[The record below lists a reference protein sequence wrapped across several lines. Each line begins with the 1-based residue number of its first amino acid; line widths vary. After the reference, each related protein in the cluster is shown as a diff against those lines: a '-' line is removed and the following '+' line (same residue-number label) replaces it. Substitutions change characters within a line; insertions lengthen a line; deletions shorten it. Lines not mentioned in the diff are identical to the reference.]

1 MRSILIIALTAF
13 VLAGHVMAQGGAA
26 KGPKNASP
34 EVEKAAILKL
44 EDEMNKARLNGDGAA
59 LKRLYADD
67 FAGINAGGGMSD
79 KAGIVNF
86 YSEDGSVIA
95 VHSTDEVSVRVMGGA
110 AVVTA
115 RLKYQYNKRMEN
127 QSVRWMRYTRIYE
140 KRPSGW
146 VAVGEHYSFTPAPEE

>member
-1 MRSILIIALTAF
+1 MRSTLLITIAVFILT
-13 VLAGHVMAQGGAA
+13 GCVMAQGGTA
-26 KGPKNASP
+26 KGSKAAHP
-34 EVEKAAILKL
+34 EDETAAILKL
-44 EDEMNKARLNGDGAA
+44 EDEMNKARLNGDGVA

-67 FAGINAGGGMSD
+67 FAGINAGGGKSG
-79 KAGIVNF
+79 KAEIVNF

-95 VHSTDEVSVRVMGGA
+95 VHSTDEVSLRVMGRV

-146 VAVGEHYSFTPAPEE
+146 VAVGEHFTFTPAPVE

>member
-1 MRSILIIALTAF
+1 MRSTLLITIAVFILT
-13 VLAGHVMAQGGAA
+13 GCVMAQGGTA
-26 KGPKNASP
+26 KGSKAAHP
-34 EVEKAAILKL
+34 EDETAAILKL
-44 EDEMNKARLNGDGAA
+44 EDEMNKARLNGDGVA

-67 FAGINAGGGMSD
+67 FAGINAE
-79 KAGIVNF
+79 IVNF

-95 VHSTDEVSVRVMGGA
+95 VHSTDEVSLRVMGRV

-146 VAVGEHYSFTPAPEE
+146 VAVGEHFTFTPAPEE